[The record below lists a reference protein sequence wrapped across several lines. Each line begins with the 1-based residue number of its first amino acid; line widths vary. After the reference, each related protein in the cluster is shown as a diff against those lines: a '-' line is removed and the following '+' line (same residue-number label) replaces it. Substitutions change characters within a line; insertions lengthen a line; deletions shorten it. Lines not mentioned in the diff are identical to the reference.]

1 MLQIKTHLTKSFR
14 KKVGQILK
22 QGQAAE
28 EIQRV
33 FNLKLMEDIKNERL
47 NLVCP
52 WDDAMVASYCSV

>member
-52 WDDAMVASYCSV
+52 